1 MIFVKVPIC
10 WMFNGKPLVHNAEQ
24 IQMSVLSN
32 GNYSMTLR
40 QLKRSQNGTINFTAG
55 KIRLTAKLTVLLPK
69 FRFCKDLEPVSCHVG
84 ECVVLLT
91 ELNHLEHEVKWFKDG
106 EEISPK
112 SNHYTIFSEG
122 TMRKLRIGSSK
133 EEDTATYSVC
143 HIDDLTNKVII
154 FLKY

>member
-1 MIFVKVPIC
+1 M
-10 WMFNGKPLVHNAEQ
+10 
-24 IQMSVLSN
+24 
-32 GNYSMTLR
+32 
-40 QLKRSQNGTINFTAG
+40 
-55 KIRLTAKLTVLLPK
+55 
-69 FRFCKDLEPVSCHVG
+69 
-84 ECVVLLT
+84 LLT

-154 FLKY
+154 FIKYSRTLEVESFITYHDDKLSSIKNVRVESGPNAKS